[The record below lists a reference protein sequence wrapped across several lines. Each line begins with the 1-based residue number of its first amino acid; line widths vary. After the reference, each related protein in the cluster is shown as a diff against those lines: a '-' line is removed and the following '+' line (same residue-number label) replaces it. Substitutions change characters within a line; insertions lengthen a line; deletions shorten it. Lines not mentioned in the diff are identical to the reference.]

1 MILAD
6 EFFQPARQMGFNF
19 ISGVPCSFLTPLINF
34 VLSEKDLK
42 YVGATNEGEAIAISA
57 GAWLAGRKPI
67 VMCQNSGLGNTVNPL
82 TSLNYPFK
90 IPCLLI
96 VTWRGQPGIKDE
108 PQHNLMG
115 EITPN
120 ILDLMNI
127 EHRIFPKYSSDISK
141 TLKEADEYMER
152 NSLPFALIME
162 KNSVQDDGLFQKPT
176 NFSERT
182 YEQNI
187 LEGES
192 FLSRETALRAVL
204 ELISQS
210 TVLVATTGK
219 TGRELFTIDDRPQNF
234 YMVGSMGCASAI
246 GLGVAINTPKK
257 VLVIDGDGAALM
269 KMGNMATVGNYRPKN
284 YIHILLDNG
293 VHDSTGGQ
301 NTVSKNI
308 DFSNIAL
315 ACGYS
320 SASFCNTVENL
331 KLAIEK
337 TDYSDGPHMIHV
349 KILPGSLEKLGRP
362 TVSPCDVAKR
372 LKNFITE

>member
-320 SASFCNTVENL
+320 SASFCNTVETL

>member
-1 MILAD
+1 
-6 EFFQPARQMGFNF
+6 
-19 ISGVPCSFLTPLINF
+19 
-34 VLSEKDLK
+34 
-42 YVGATNEGEAIAISA
+42 
-57 GAWLAGRKPI
+57 
-67 VMCQNSGLGNTVNPL
+67 
-82 TSLNYPFK
+82 
-90 IPCLLI
+90 
-96 VTWRGQPGIKDE
+96 
-108 PQHNLMG
+108 
-115 EITPN
+115 
-120 ILDLMNI
+120 
-127 EHRIFPKYSSDISK
+127 
-141 TLKEADEYMER
+141 
-152 NSLPFALIME
+152 
-162 KNSVQDDGLFQKPT
+162 
-176 NFSERT
+176 
-182 YEQNI
+182 
-187 LEGES
+187 
-192 FLSRETALRAVL
+192 
-204 ELISQS
+204 
-210 TVLVATTGK
+210 
-219 TGRELFTIDDRPQNF
+219 
-234 YMVGSMGCASAI
+234 MVGSMGCASAI

-320 SASFCNTVENL
+320 SASFCNTVETL

-372 LKNFITE
+372 LKNFITA